1 MVFTLARATP
11 PSVLLVVLA
20 ALPAL
25 PTPLYPQQSSGGIAV
40 LNQDQSGSIAASRAE
55 LLAMT
60 PQWKGERFADGRP
73 KLPDTLLERMKAVKI
88 AHAWGVLRAHGYHYQ
103 FEGGWKILHP
113 DRPFVGRAM
122 TAAYLP
128 SRPDLEEHV
137 LRIGKAENRL
147 GRPNSWPIDMLQ
159 RGDVYVADGFSK
171 VIDGTLIGDNLG
183 AAIFAR
189 TGNGVVFD
197 AGARK
202 RDGLLQI
209 EGFNALVRDW
219 DPSEIK
225 GVLLSS
231 INRPIRIG
239 HAIVL
244 PGDIIMVRYEGMLAI
259 PVHLAE
265 EVVTTGEI
273 LLIKDEFGH
282 RRLRERRYTPG
293 QIDSPWTPEIRADFF
308 EWYKGRKNNP
318 PIPRKE
324 FEKVL
329 DMT

>member
-1 MVFTLARATP
+1 MVITRARAAQQG
-11 PSVLLVVLA
+11 VLLIFLVAMLA
-20 ALPAL
+20 MAPSAR
-25 PTPLYPQQSSGGIAV
+25 PEPEGAADV
-40 LNQDQSGSIAASRAE
+40 MQDQPGGMAASRAE
-55 LLAMT
+55 LVALT
-60 PQWKGERFADGRP
+60 PLWKGDRFADGRP
-73 KLPDTLLERMKAVKI
+73 RFPDALLERLKAVKI
-88 AHAWGVLRAHGYHYQ
+88 AHAWAVLRGHGFHYQ
-103 FEGGWKILHP
+103 FDGGWKMLHP
-113 DRPFVGRAM
+113 EKSFVGRAL

-137 LRIGKAENRL
+137 LRVGKAEKRI

-159 RGDVYVADGFSK
+159 KGDVYVADGFGK

-183 AAIFAR
+183 VAIFTR

-202 RDGLLQI
+202 REGLLQI

-239 HAIVL
+239 RAIVL
-244 PGDIIMVRYEGMLAI
+244 PGDVIMAKYEGMLAI

-265 EVVTTGEI
+265 EVVTTGEV
-273 LLIKDEFGH
+273 LLIKDEFAH
-282 RRLRERRYTPG
+282 MRMREHRYTPG
-293 QIDSPWTPEIRADFF
+293 QIDSPWSQEMKADFF
-308 EWYKGRKNNP
+308 QWYKTRKNNP
-318 PIPRKE
+318 PTPLSVI
-324 FEKVL
+324 EKLL